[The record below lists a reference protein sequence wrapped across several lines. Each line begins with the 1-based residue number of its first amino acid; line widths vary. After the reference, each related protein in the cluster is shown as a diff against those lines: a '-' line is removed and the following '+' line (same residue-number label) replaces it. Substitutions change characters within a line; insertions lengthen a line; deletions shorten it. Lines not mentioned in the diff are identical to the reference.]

1 MWALKLKKSC
11 EKINFELSCH
21 VTHFIR
27 KFHTPAVKLYL
38 STVSRERYFLFHLP
52 QCVYWFHPNG
62 RDVLEASWSFIVR
75 RITGLFC
82 SFCTDFISLL
92 RKFPFIHP
100 FSQLTTKQI
109 LTFFFF
115 YWFSCFIPLKLTPS
129 FLLPWNKLPDS
140 KLYVGHSQISF
151 INFILSI
158 TQILILHAI
167 TFLNVLFIRKVTYN
181 KNREIYQSSK
191 TPEFY
196 KDHTKIEVQNVQF
209 NQQYL
214 LSISYRA
221 DPCAFLIRKN
231 KSLRNS
237 LCPLRSFL
245 L

>member
-1 MWALKLKKSC
+1 MWCVPWRRWVQDPPIVILNPNPNIIFYKVEFSSMMLAWLFCMSQSFLLHSSFFLAFFC
-11 EKINFELSCH
+11 IMYIFSS
-21 VTHFIR
+21 VTF
-27 KFHTPAVKLYL
+27 YL
-38 STVSRERYFLFHLP
+38 L
-52 QCVYWFHPNG
+52 YWF
-62 RDVLEASWSFIVR
+62 F
-75 RITGLFC
+75 
-82 SFCTDFISLL
+82 
-92 RKFPFIHP
+92 
-100 FSQLTTKQI
+100 
-109 LTFFFF
+109 
-115 YWFSCFIPLKLTPS
+115 CFIPLKLTPS